1 MQNLYPLFE
10 RNRILK
16 KELLWSLRDYSF
28 AHIQLEYQEYDQ
40 GILRGYEI
48 KVREN
53 DLVIGSGIFKYGNF
67 VCLQTEE
74 ERIPYSP
81 KEQLQY
87 LRMKV
92 EVDRTSQDYIAYK
105 MEYYV
110 TTDEKKE
117 ENEFELCR
125 FHLRSGARLRDQYR
139 DFGDMETE
147 YDTISLIYSEWGGLG
162 GKTLSPAII
171 KYFARIVLESE
182 NSQLEDRS
190 FAYLCL
196 SQPGAVPVHVL
207 ASYVSKRSGIRLEE
221 VVNNQLIYQ
230 SMREIIKEIEK
241 GNKEGAGSR
250 RERHR
255 IFVD

>member
-53 DLVIGSGIFKYGNF
+53 DLVIGPGIFKYGNF

-92 EVDRTSQDYIAYK
+92 EIDRTSQDYIAYK

-147 YDTISLIYSEWGGLG
+147 FDTVSLIYSDWGGLG

-171 KYFARIVLESE
+171 KYYARIVLESE

-196 SQPGAVPVHVL
+196 SQLGAVPVHVL

-230 SMREIIKEIEK
+230 SMHEIIKEIQK

>member
-53 DLVIGSGIFKYGNF
+53 DLVIGPGIFKYGNF

-74 ERIPYSP
+74 ERVPYSP

-92 EVDRTSQDYIAYK
+92 EIDRTSQDYIAYK

-147 YDTISLIYSEWGGLG
+147 YDTVSLIYSEWGGLG

-171 KYFARIVLESE
+171 KYFANIVLESE

-196 SQPGAVPVHVL
+196 TQPGTIPAHVL
-207 ASYVSKRSGIRLEE
+207 ISYISMRSGVRLKE
-221 VVNNQLIYQ
+221 VVNNQIIYR
-230 SMREIIKEIEK
+230 SMCGIIKEIQK
-241 GNKEGAGSR
+241 GKEEGAGSR
-250 RERHR
+250 KERHK
-255 IFVD
+255 ILVD

>member
-48 KVREN
+48 KVMEN
-53 DLVIGSGIFKYGNF
+53 DLVIGPGIFKYGEF

-74 ERIPYSP
+74 ERVPYTP

-87 LRMKV
+87 LRIKV
-92 EVDRTSQDYIAYK
+92 EVDSSSQDYIAYK
-105 MEYYV
+105 MGYYL

-147 YDTISLIYSEWGGLG
+147 YDTVSLIHSEWGGMG
-162 GKTLSPAII
+162 GKTLSPTIV

-196 SQPGAVPVHVL
+196 TQPGGIPVHVL
-207 ASYVSKRSGIRLEE
+207 ASYVNKRSGTQLET
-221 VVNNQLIYQ
+221 VVNNQLIYR
-230 SMREIIKEIEK
+230 SMRSIIEETQKVGEK
-241 GNKEGAGSR
+241 NGGSR
-250 RERHR
+250 KERHR
-255 IFVD
+255 ILVD

>member
-40 GILRGYEI
+40 GILRGYDI

-53 DLVIGSGIFKYGNF
+53 DLVIGPGIFKYGTF

-74 ERIPYSP
+74 ERVPYSP

-87 LRMKV
+87 LRMRV
-92 EVDRTSQDYIAYK
+92 EVDKTSQDYIAYK
-105 MEYYV
+105 MEYYL
-110 TTDEKKE
+110 TTDDKKE

-147 YDTISLIYSEWGGLG
+147 YDTVSLIHSEWGGLG
-162 GKTLSPAII
+162 GKTLSPAIV

-196 SQPGAVPVHVL
+196 SQPGAVPAYVL
-207 ASYVSKRSGIRLEE
+207 ASYISKRRGMRLET
-221 VVNNQLIYQ
+221 VGNNDMIYR
-230 SMREIIKEIEK
+230 SMRNIIEEIQK
-241 GNKEGAGSR
+241 GEGKSAASR
-250 RERHR
+250 KERHR
-255 IFVD
+255 ILVD

>member
-53 DLVIGSGIFKYGNF
+53 NLVISPGIFKYGTF

-74 ERIPYSP
+74 ERVPYIPN
-81 KEQLQY
+81 EQLQY

-92 EVDRTSQDYIAYK
+92 EVDKTSQDYIAYK
-105 MEYYV
+105 MEYYL
-110 TTDEKKE
+110 TTDEKTE

-147 YDTISLIYSEWGGLG
+147 YDTVNLIHSEWGGLG

-171 KYFARIVLESE
+171 KYFARIVLEGE
-182 NSQLEDRS
+182 NSQSEDRS

-196 SQPGAVPVHVL
+196 TQPGTVPVHVL
-207 ASYVSKRSGIRLEE
+207 VSYICKRSGMRLDED
-221 VVNNQLIYQ
+221 VNNQFIYR
-230 SMREIIKEIEK
+230 SLCGIIKEIQKGREK
-241 GNKEGAGSR
+241 GEGSR
-250 RERHR
+250 KERHR
-255 IFVD
+255 IIVD

>member
-53 DLVIGSGIFKYGNF
+53 DLVIGPGIFKYGNF

-74 ERIPYSP
+74 ERVPYTP

-105 MEYYV
+105 MEYYLS
-110 TTDEKKE
+110 TDEKKE

-147 YDTISLIYSEWGGLG
+147 YDTVSLIHSEWGGLG
-162 GKTLSPAII
+162 GKTLSPAIV
-171 KYFARIVLESE
+171 KYFARNVLESE
-182 NSQLEDRS
+182 NSQSEDRS

-196 SQPGAVPVHVL
+196 TKPGAVPIYVI
-207 ASYVSKRSGIRLEE
+207 ASYISNRSGTPLDTE
-221 VVNNQLIYQ
+221 VNNQFIYR
-230 SMREIIKEIEK
+230 SMCGIIEEIQKGGEK
-241 GNKEGAGSR
+241 STSSR
-250 RERHR
+250 KERHR
-255 IFVD
+255 ILVD

>member
-53 DLVIGSGIFKYGNF
+53 DLVIGPGIFKYGNF

-81 KEQLQY
+81 KEQPQY

-147 YDTISLIYSEWGGLG
+147 FDTVSLIYSDWGGLG

-171 KYFARIVLESE
+171 KYFARIILESE

-196 SQPGAVPVHVL
+196 TQPGAVPVHVL
-207 ASYVSKRSGIRLEE
+207 ASYISKRNGIRLEE

-230 SMREIIKEIEK
+230 SMREIIKEIQK

>member
-53 DLVIGSGIFKYGNF
+53 DLVIGPGIFKYGNF

-92 EVDRTSQDYIAYK
+92 EIDRTSQDYIAYK

-147 YDTISLIYSEWGGLG
+147 YDTVSLIYSEWGGLG

-171 KYFARIVLESE
+171 KYFANIVLESE

-196 SQPGAVPVHVL
+196 TQPGTIPAHVL
-207 ASYVSKRSGIRLEE
+207 ISYISMRSGVRLKE
-221 VVNNQLIYQ
+221 VVNNQIIYR
-230 SMREIIKEIEK
+230 SMCGIIKEIQKGKEK
-241 GNKEGAGSR
+241 GAGSR
-250 RERHR
+250 KERHK
-255 IFVD
+255 ILVD

>member
-40 GILRGYEI
+40 GILRGYDI
-48 KVREN
+48 KVLEN
-53 DLVIGSGIFKYGNF
+53 DLVIGPGIFKYGTF

-74 ERIPYSP
+74 ERVPYTP

-92 EVDRTSQDYIAYK
+92 EVDKTSQDYIAYK
-105 MEYYV
+105 MEYYL

-125 FHLRSGARLRDQYR
+125 FHLRSGAKLRDQYR

-147 YDTISLIYSEWGGLG
+147 YDTVNLIHSEWGGLG
-162 GKTLSPAII
+162 GKTLSPAIV
-171 KYFARIVLESE
+171 KHFARIVLESE

-196 SQPGAVPVHVL
+196 TQPGAVPVHVL
-207 ASYVSKRSGIRLEE
+207 ASYVSKRSGMRLEE
-221 VVNNQLIYQ
+221 EVNNQMIYR
-230 SMREIIKEIEK
+230 SICRIIKEIQRGREESVGCRK
-241 GNKEGAGSR
+241 
-250 RERHR
+250 ERHR
-255 IFVD
+255 ILVD